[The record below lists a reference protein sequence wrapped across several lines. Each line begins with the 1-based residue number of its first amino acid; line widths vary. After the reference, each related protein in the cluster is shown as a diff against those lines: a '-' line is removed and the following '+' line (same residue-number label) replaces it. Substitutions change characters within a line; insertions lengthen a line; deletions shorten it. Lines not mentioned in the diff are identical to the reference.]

1 MNQPRRCTA
10 TKALLFV
17 AAALAATVAWAGQV
31 AGTVTHLSGPLLA
44 KKADGAVKVLSQ
56 KSTVEQG
63 DTLVTEK
70 DTYARI
76 KFIDDSEMTL
86 RPNSQVKIDD
96 FSFEDDQPQKDKASF
111 SLIKGGLRAVTGTL
125 GKRNKEKFGV
135 NTPTATIGIRGTI
148 FIAEYVPPESAAVAA
163 YGFASL
169 AAIAPVSYLDRADSF
184 RSDVPLQAAPVEIL
198 PIRLAQG
205 MPSVAGRAPGLYV
218 QVLNGM
224 VSLTNQGGSQNF
236 AAGQFGHAPSMVQPP
251 VILPANPGIKFEPPP
266 AFSMNTGP
274 QDNGAPP
281 PQQKGVDCEVR

>member
-1 MNQPRRCTA
+1 MDLPRRCSA
-10 TKALLFV
+10 TKALLFIV
-17 AAALAATVAWAGQV
+17 AALAATVAWAGQI

-44 KKADGAVKVLSQ
+44 KKADGAIKVLSQ

-76 KFIDDSEMTL
+76 KFVDDSEMTL

-125 GKRNKEKFGV
+125 GKRSKEKFGV

-163 YGFASL
+163 YRFASL
-169 AAIAPVSYLDRADSF
+169 AAVAPASHVDRADPF
-184 RSDVPLQAAPVEIL
+184 RSDVPLQVAPAEIL
-198 PIRLAQG
+198 PMRLAQG

-224 VSLTNQGGSQNF
+224 VSLTNQGGSQSF
-236 AAGQFGHAPSMVQPP
+236 AAGQFGHAPSVVQPP

-266 AFSMNTGP
+266 AFTMNAGP
-274 QDNGAPP
+274 QDSGAPAP
-281 PQQKGVDCEVR
+281 KPQAVDCEVR